1 MRIKSITELMKHR
14 WIEKKG
20 EIIDLPNL
28 SAVIEKNGSWFVS
41 KCPELGVASQGKTR
55 NEAYDMLSEAVSLW
69 LSAASAREIK
79 RKLRTGG
86 RVQSLDLA
94 YA

>member
-1 MRIKSITELMKHR
+1 MKHR

-28 SAVIEKNGSWFVS
+28 SAVIEKDGSWFVS

-55 NEAYDMLSEAVSLW
+55 NEAYDMLSEAVALW
-69 LSAASAREIK
+69 LSVASAREIK
-79 RKLRTGG
+79 RKLRTGA
-86 RVQSLDLA
+86 RVKSLDLA
-94 YA
+94 HA